1 MNINIINF
9 LIQIKNAS
17 LFHKTSLKLKSSK
30 LRYLFAKLLYNKGLI
45 QSFYLENTYLTI
57 FIRYI
62 NNKSLLKELI
72 IFSKPSHKIF
82 LKFSDICKIKDQKIM
97 FFFFTNQLSV
107 LTSTECKKKHLGG
120 KLLFAC

>member
-1 MNINIINF
+1 MNITIINF

-17 LFHKTSLKLKSSK
+17 LFNKNKISSKFSK
-30 LRYLFAKLLYNKGLI
+30 LRYLLIKLLYNKGLI
-45 QSFYLENTYLTI
+45 QSFYVENNFIII

-62 NNKSLLKELI
+62 NNKSLLKDLK

-82 LKFSDICKIKDQKIM
+82 LKFSDICKIKEQKII
-97 FFFFTNQLSV
+97 FFLFTNQFLI
-107 LTSTECKKKHLGG
+107 LTNTECKKKHLGG